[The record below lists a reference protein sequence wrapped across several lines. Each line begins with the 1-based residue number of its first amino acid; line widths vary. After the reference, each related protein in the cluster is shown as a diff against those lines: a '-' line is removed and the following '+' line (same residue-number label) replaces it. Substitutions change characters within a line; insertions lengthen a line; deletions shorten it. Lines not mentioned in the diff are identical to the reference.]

1 MFKRFIISCDEAT
14 TICDKNQYGEA
25 TIFEKIKLSL
35 HIFVCGFC
43 KKYTEQ
49 NSLMTRFFDS
59 YLENPCSGNKLDIV
73 EKEELEQD
81 LIKEIKESKKSG
93 E

>member
-1 MFKRFIISCDEAT
+1 MFKRFIISCNEAT

-35 HIFVCGFC
+35 HIFVCAYC

-49 NSLMTRFFDS
+49 NSLMTHFFNS
-59 YLENPCSGNKLDIV
+59 YLENPCKGNHLEES
-73 EKEELEQD
+73 EKAELEKTLLD
-81 LIKEIKESKKSG
+81 EIKKSQKK
-93 E
+93 

>member
-59 YLENPCSGNKLDIV
+59 YLERTTVSSEWNSCRNYTSFVQIDWF
-73 EKEELEQD
+73 E
-81 LIKEIKESKKSG
+81 
-93 E
+93 